1 VSDPDFAFALREGRP
16 DDHAFVA
23 ESWLQSDKHS
33 PSGRDDGPGYM
44 ARAKVRIRRILG
56 RSELRVLCS
65 KEDSDA
71 ILAWAVVGH
80 LAGVRPGPDPLRPAV
95 YYVYVRT
102 ELRRQGLARLLLSDL
117 KDRDV
122 TYTHR
127 PVVRGL
133 TPPAG
138 WVYDR
143 APNYEGS

>member
-1 VSDPDFAFALREGRP
+1 MSDPDFAFTVRVGVV
-16 DDHAFVA
+16 DDHAFA
-23 ESWLQSDKHS
+23 IESWLQSDKHS
-33 PSGRDDGPGYM
+33 PSGRDDGRGYM

-65 KEDSDA
+65 KDAPEA
-71 ILAWAVVGH
+71 ILAWAVVQPPTI
-80 LAGVRPGPDPLRPAV
+80 L
-95 YYVYVRT
+95 YYVYVRH
-102 ELRRQGLARLLLSDL
+102 ELRRQGLARLLLADL
-117 KDRDV
+117 KGVAV

>member
-1 VSDPDFAFALREGRP
+1 MSDPDFAFTMRVGGA
-16 DDHAFVA
+16 DDHAFVL

-33 PSGRDDGPGYM
+33 PSGRDDGRGYM
-44 ARAKVRIRRILG
+44 VRQKVRIRRILK

-65 KEDSDA
+65 RDAPEA
-71 ILAWAVVGH
+71 ILAWAVVLPPNKRGFVD
-80 LAGVRPGPDPLRPAV
+80 LDWAVV
-95 YYVYVRT
+95 YYVYVRH
-102 ELRRQGLARLLLSDL
+102 ELRRQGLARLLLADL
-117 KDRDV
+117 KGVAV